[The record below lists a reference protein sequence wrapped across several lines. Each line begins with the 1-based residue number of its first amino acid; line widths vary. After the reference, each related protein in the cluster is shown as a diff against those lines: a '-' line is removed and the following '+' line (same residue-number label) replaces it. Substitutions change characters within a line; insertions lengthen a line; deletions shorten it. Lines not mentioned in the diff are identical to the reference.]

1 MIVVV
6 GDSSC
11 IGKIN
16 ALLRG
21 QEPEITPLQQKLEA
35 IARDIGKFGLSS
47 SLLILIV
54 LLTRFT
60 IERTTADGTKEDPKW
75 NSSEHWKELLGFF
88 IIAVK
93 IGGTFTIYFFFI
105 TR

>member
-1 MIVVV
+1 MILVV

-47 SLLILIV
+47 ACLILVVLLI
-54 LLTRFT
+54 RFA
-60 IERTTADGTKEDPKW
+60 IERGTADDTPDDPKW
-75 NSSEHWKELLGFF
+75 DSSKHWKELLSFF
-88 IIAVK
+88 IIAVRN
-93 IGGTFTIYFFFI
+93 FSFI
-105 TR
+105 LL